1 MAGFYIM
8 KVTLAIDT
16 STARTQFAVL
26 LGNELKWLEIE
37 DGATTH
43 GDVLAKFGELAARE
57 KIDQVIVGMGPGP
70 FTGLRTGII
79 FAKSFAFARGL
90 PIHGICSLDAIAFD
104 INLPEFIIA
113 TDARRK
119 EIYWAKYV
127 DGKRVSG
134 PHVGR
139 PSEIAEYAERKFGFG
154 FTSTLFPSPLHLL
167 HANDEIMQP
176 LYLRKPDAQ
185 PQITYREMNHFDLGA
200 VHAMERESYEHDP
213 WTLNQFKEELSEVPR
228 SRHYVV
234 ACEGDRIVG
243 YAGIAITLDVA
254 DIHTITVDNAFR
266 RRGIGKSL
274 LSQIESWAVSRGAKQ
289 LMLEMRV
296 GNTQAQPLYEKF
308 GYSVISL
315 RKNYYG
321 KGVDALVM
329 GKSIS

>member
-1 MAGFYIM
+1 
-8 KVTLAIDT
+8 VSSLVIDT
-16 STARTQFAVL
+16 SSTRTIVALFDGDREVFSDFH
-26 LGNELKWLEIE
+26 E
-37 DGATTH
+37 GATEH
-43 GDVLAKFGELAARE
+43 GEALPRLVSRALESAQGSGSAIHE
-57 KIDQVIVGMGPGP
+57 VIVGMGPGP
-70 FTGLRTGII
+70 YTGLRVGIV
-79 FAKSFAFARGL
+79 FAQTFASARLIPCNGR
-90 PIHGICSLDAIAFD
+90 CSLDGID
-104 INLPEFIIA
+104 VGISGDYIVT

-119 EIYWAKYV
+119 EIYWAQYR
-127 DGKRVSG
+127 DGERASG

-139 PSEIAEYAERKFGFG
+139 VTDIDEYSEPKFGFG
-154 FTSTLFPSPLHLL
+154 LTTTLYPSPHLL
-167 HANDEIMQP
+167 LRASEEVSQP
-176 LYLRKPDAQ
+176 MYLRRPDAL

-254 DIHTITVDNAFR
+254 DIHTITVDKAFR

-274 LSQIESWAVSRGAKQ
+274 LSQIESWAISRGAKQ

-296 GNTQAQPLYEKF
+296 GNTEAQPLYEKF

-329 GKSIS
+329 GKSIE

>member
-1 MAGFYIM
+1 
-8 KVTLAIDT
+8 VSSLVIDT
-16 STARTQFAVL
+16 SSTRTIVALFDGDREVFSDFH
-26 LGNELKWLEIE
+26 E
-37 DGATTH
+37 GATEH
-43 GDVLAKFGELAARE
+43 GEALPRLVSRALESAQGSGSAIHE
-57 KIDQVIVGMGPGP
+57 VIVGMGPGP
-70 FTGLRTGII
+70 YTGLRVGIV
-79 FAKSFAFARGL
+79 FAQTFASARSIPCNGR
-90 PIHGICSLDAIAFD
+90 CSLD
-104 INLPEFIIA
+104 
-113 TDARRK
+113 
-119 EIYWAKYV
+119 
-127 DGKRVSG
+127 GKRASG

-139 PSEIAEYAERKFGFG
+139 VTDINEYSEPKFGFG
-154 FTSTLFPSPLHLL
+154 LTTTLYPSSHLL
-167 HANDEIMQP
+167 LRASEEVSQP
-176 LYLRKPDAQ
+176 MYLRRPDAL
-185 PQITYREMNHFDLGA
+185 PQITYREMNHFDLGT

-254 DIHTITVDNAFR
+254 DIHTITVDKAFR

-274 LSQIESWAVSRGAKQ
+274 LSHIESWAISRGAKQ

-296 GNTQAQPLYEKF
+296 GNTEAQPLYEKF

-329 GKSIS
+329 GKSIE